1 MDSIIVE
8 FDVKAS
14 PGHAFEVWTEK
25 PSMWWPR
32 SHTVTR
38 DPGLT
43 IVFEPFQGGRIY
55 ERGSDG
61 AEHEWGEVLIWD
73 PPVRVTY
80 LWHLFFDRSEATEI
94 TVTFTEVESGARVRL
109 IQSGFEK
116 LGDDVGTERRRRT
129 NHAWLELTEL
139 YRQAFEIQAIGTLS
153 IELRPD

>member
-1 MDSIIVE
+1 MDPIIVE

-73 PPVRVTY
+73 PPARVTY

-139 YRQAFEIQAIGTLS
+139 YRQAVEIQAIGTLS
-153 IELRPD
+153 IEPRPD

>member
-1 MDSIIVE
+1 MDPIIVE

-38 DPGLT
+38 DPSRRVRTVSRRSNLRT
-43 IVFEPFQGGRIY
+43 
-55 ERGSDG
+55 GSDG
-61 AEHEWGEVLIWD
+61 VEHEWGEVLIWD
-73 PPVRVTY
+73 PPVRIAYV
-80 LWHLFFDRSEATEI
+80 WHLFFDRSQATEI

-116 LGDDVGTERRRRT
+116 LDADFGPDRRT
-129 NHAWLELTEL
+129 RTNQAWVELTEL
-139 YRQAFEIQAIGTLS
+139 YRQVTEQ
-153 IELRPD
+153 PD

>member
-1 MDSIIVE
+1 MDPIIVE

-14 PGHAFEVWTEK
+14 PRHAFEVWTEK

-43 IVFEPFQGGRIY
+43 VVFEPFPGGRIY
-55 ERGSDG
+55 ERASDG

-73 PPVRVTY
+73 PPARIAY

-116 LGDDVGTERRRRT
+116 VDAHDAPERRRRT

-139 YRQAFEIQAIGTLS
+139 YRQAVEIQAVET
-153 IELRPD
+153 